1 MNKAAKWRLPLLATI
16 IVAALG
22 GCAQLRSYKE
32 PTTGARARVRIIG
45 SQPIL
50 YSHKTCDRDDMRLEG
65 FAYYGEKRHDLQ
77 MPYPLGESEHAT
89 EYYVTAGVN
98 LTVTFRDVG
107 EDIAPAPKGF
117 RIIYR
122 DSGKRCDL
130 TSVVFTPKSGHDYE
144 VREHGGG
151 FCSASV
157 VELAPVAS
165 GPERY
170 VPVEAST
177 CPKFQ

>member
-1 MNKAAKWRLPLLATI
+1 
-16 IVAALG
+16 
-22 GCAQLRSYKE
+22 
-32 PTTGARARVRIIG
+32 
-45 SQPIL
+45 
-50 YSHKTCDRDDMRLEG
+50 MRLEG